1 MSVYDNDD
9 DNVFFQIADESGL
22 TAADMI
28 TALKRA
34 GFD

>member
-1 MSVYDNDD
+1 MMMIMYI
-9 DNVFFQIADESGL
+9 FQITDESGL